1 MGKVIALILVVIA
14 VECTN
19 KMATGAAPGDNFAAN
34 LEDFKAAL
42 YGPAEECSAN
52 VDRCISVTKSHILKA
67 LKEVEDAAPPEKKLE
82 TQEATF
88 EQAKIAVSTLDKA
101 KATGIG
107 NKVASV
113 SFAYRMASDAVLVAA
128 PADKFTVMQK
138 NFKVATYPVA

>member
-19 KMATGAAPGDNFAAN
+19 KMATRAAPCDNFAAN

-42 YGPAEECSAN
+42 YGPAEECSAS
-52 VDRCISVTKSHILKA
+52 VERCISVTKSHILKA

-101 KATGIG
+101 KAT
-107 NKVASV
+107 V
-113 SFAYRMASDAVLVAA
+113 SETKLLRFPLPTGWLLMRFL
-128 PADKFTVMQK
+128 
-138 NFKVATYPVA
+138 